1 MDEKP
6 QGEQGHSRH
15 ERKNTEPRAQDPNG
29 SRQESPRTDRVQA
42 PARAAGTGAG
52 AGTSAAGAD
61 AGAGT
66 SAAGGAGAPD
76 AQQVARGAEALLRE
90 NPDALV
96 CGLASNGLIVPV
108 PQTVGLW
115 GQGLIEGRA
124 LIDNV
129 VADDRTAVVR
139 TWIAAQHDGA
149 ATAKVRLLSSPTC
162 WSDLHFL
169 DVREVHG
176 VLLGVLI
183 PSEEAAET
191 SGPAPDTAP
200 ARPRF
205 CTLTEDEGARV
216 LAADEAF
223 TQMFG
228 YTEEELLGESVLD
241 QIHPDDQGRAIEGW
255 LAVLSTRRPQQT
267 RLRRMRKDGTV
278 LWVDTTLHNHLSDPE
293 RQHVLVEMIDIS
305 AEMAAQEALH
315 EHEELLRRLTDAMPV
330 GLLQID
336 MERDVVYNN
345 ARLLDILY
353 GGSDAAE
360 VPEPLEAAEPA
371 SAPMI
376 AAEAAEP
383 IENVPV
389 TSTMTLLQTL
399 TPDSAQAFEAVLEE
413 VLGEGADRDVEVD
426 IELPSGAW
434 RRALM
439 SLRALSRASGEVS
452 GAITCVL
459 DVTDSARARRELEH
473 RATFD
478 TLTSV
483 YNRSSIISLLQRELE
498 RDGHRTG
505 AVYVDL
511 DKFKPVND
519 TLGHAAGDELLVLVA
534 ERLQMASRETDVIG
548 RLGGDEFLIVLRDL
562 PSPEQAMQV
571 ADRISM
577 SLCGRFEL
585 SCGAAELRVSIGVA
599 CSEAGELEGEEL
611 IKRADAAMYESK
623 SAGTCTP
630 VLAALA

>member
-1 MDEKP
+1 MDEKLDGR
-6 QGEQGHSRH
+6 QDHNRH
-15 ERKNTEPRAQDPNG
+15 ETKHTK
-29 SRQESPRTDRVQA
+29 
-42 PARAAGTGAG
+42 
-52 AGTSAAGAD
+52 
-61 AGAGT
+61 
-66 SAAGGAGAPD
+66 AGAPGADPHERSD
-76 AQQVARGAEALLRE
+76 AQTDPSQVQVDGAAAPAPTATAQDAQAVARGAEALLRD
-90 NPDALV
+90 NPEALV
-96 CGLASNGLIVPV
+96 CGLAANGLIVPV

-139 TWIAAQHDGA
+139 TWLAAQEDGA
-149 ATAKVRLLSSPTC
+149 ATAKVRLLKNPNS
-162 WSDLHFL
+162 WANLHFL

-183 PSEEAAET
+183 PSDEAVE
-191 SGPAPDTAP
+191 GGMPAPATAAP
-200 ARPRF
+200 AAPRF
-205 CTLTEDEGARV
+205 CALIEDEGARV

-255 LAVLSTRRPQQT
+255 LAVLSTRRAQQT

-336 MERDVVYNN
+336 TERDVVYNN

-353 GGSDAAE
+353 GGPEAAS
-360 VPEPLEAAEPA
+360 VPEPLEISEPQ
-371 SAPMI
+371 SAPMT
-376 AAEAAEP
+376 AAEAAD
-383 IENVPV
+383 PV
-389 TSTMTLLQTL
+389 EHTPVAPATTLLQTL
-399 TPDSAQAFEAVLEE
+399 TPPSADEFATVLDE
-413 VLGEGADRDVEVD
+413 VLSEGVDRDVEVD

-459 DVTDSARARRELEH
+459 DITDSARARQELEM
-473 RATFD
+473 RATYD

-483 YNRSSIISLLQRELE
+483 YNRSSILSLLQRELE
-498 RDGHRTG
+498 REDSRTG

-534 ERLQMASRETDVIG
+534 ERLKMASRDSDVIG

-562 PSPEQAMQV
+562 PSAEQAMQV

-577 SLCGRFEL
+577 ILCGSFEL
-585 SCGAAELRVSIGVA
+585 SCGTAELRVSIGVA
-599 CSEAGELEGEEL
+599 CAEAGELSAEEL
-611 IKRADAAMYESK
+611 VKRADTAMYESK
-623 SAGTCTP
+623 SDGTCTP
-630 VLAALA
+630 VLAAAAA

>member
-1 MDEKP
+1 MDEKLHSKNSEPKSETRQGTATP
-6 QGEQGHSRH
+6 Q
-15 ERKNTEPRAQDPNG
+15 
-29 SRQESPRTDRVQA
+29 
-42 PARAAGTGAG
+42 
-52 AGTSAAGAD
+52 
-61 AGAGT
+61 
-66 SAAGGAGAPD
+66 D
-76 AQQVARGAEALLRE
+76 AQTVARGAEALLRD
-90 NPDALV
+90 NPDAFV

-139 TWIAAQHDGA
+139 TWLAAQEQGA
-149 ATAKVRLLSSPTC
+149 GTAKVRLLRDPSSWAT
-162 WSDLHFL
+162 LHFL

-183 PSEEAAET
+183 PSDEDAADC
-191 SGPAPDTAP
+191 PAAAP
-200 ARPRF
+200 AAAPAAPRF
-205 CTLTEDEGARV
+205 CTIVEDEGARV

-228 YTEEELLGESVLD
+228 YAEEEVLGESVLD

-255 LAVLSTRRPQQT
+255 LAVLSTRRAQQT
-267 RLRRMRKDGTV
+267 RLRRIRKDGTV
-278 LWVDTTLHNHLSDPE
+278 LWVDTTLHNHLGDPE

-336 MERDVVYNN
+336 TERDVVYNN

-353 GGSDAAE
+353 GGPDAAMF
-360 VPEPLEAAEPA
+360 PESLDATEHGAPMTAAEQ
-371 SAPMI
+371 
-376 AAEAAEP
+376 AEP
-383 IENVPV
+383 TANAQAPAA
-389 TSTMTLLQTL
+389 TTLLQTL
-399 TPDSAQAFEAVLEE
+399 TEQSAQEFDEALAD
-413 VLGEGADRDVEVD
+413 VLGRGADRDVEVD

-439 SLRALSRASGEVS
+439 SLRALWRANGEVS

-459 DVTDSARARRELEH
+459 DITDSARARRELEQ
-473 RATFD
+473 RATYD
-478 TLTSV
+478 MLTNV
-483 YNRSSIISLLQRELE
+483 YNRPSILSLLQRELE
-498 RDGHRTG
+498 SEDRRTG

-534 ERLQMASRETDVIG
+534 ERLKLAMRDSDVIG
-548 RLGGDEFLIVLRDL
+548 RLGGDEFLVVLRDL
-562 PSPEQAMQV
+562 PCAELAMQV

-577 SLCGRFEL
+577 TLCGNFEL
-585 SCGAAELRVSIGVA
+585 SGGGSADLRVSIGVA
-599 CSEAGELEGEEL
+599 CAEAGELNAEEL
-611 IKRADAAMYESK
+611 VKRADAAMYESK
-623 SAGTCTP
+623 SSGTCTP
-630 VLAALA
+630 VLASFV